1 MKITQ
6 NINVNSNSD
15 SFLQIMKSLSKIDEN
30 IKALFPSIEDEL
42 VYISQNFEISTIG
55 DIINVLE
62 DDVRSWDGDVEIF
75 ASEIL
80 EAIKPYIK

>member
-1 MKITQ
+1 METSQ
-6 NINVNSNSD
+6 NINVNSSSD
-15 SFLQIMKSLSKIDEN
+15 SFLQTMKSLSKIDEN

-42 VYISQNFEISTIG
+42 VYISENFEISTVG

-62 DDVRSWDGDVEIF
+62 DDVSSWDGDEEIF
-75 ASEIL
+75 ASDIL